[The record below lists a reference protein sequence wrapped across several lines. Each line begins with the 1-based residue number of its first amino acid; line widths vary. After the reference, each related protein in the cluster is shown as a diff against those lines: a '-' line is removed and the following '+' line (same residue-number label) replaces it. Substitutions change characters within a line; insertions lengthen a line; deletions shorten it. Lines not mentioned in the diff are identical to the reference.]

1 MERLTHLV
9 SNTPFLFPLKI
20 SELKAIFYVR
30 TGFWASITKA
40 VAFAESRSRKI
51 AAMTEMTKIFN
62 ENFGEFSGKPYCKEL
77 FIDYRL
83 EGIF

>member
-1 MERLTHLV
+1 MKRLTHFV
-9 SNTPFLFPLKI
+9 FNTPFLFPLKT

-40 VAFAESRSRKI
+40 VAFVDSHSRKI
-51 AAMTEMTKIFN
+51 ASMTEMTKIFY
-62 ENFGEFSGKPYCKEL
+62 ENFGEFSEKPYCKEP
-77 FIDYRL
+77 FISYRL